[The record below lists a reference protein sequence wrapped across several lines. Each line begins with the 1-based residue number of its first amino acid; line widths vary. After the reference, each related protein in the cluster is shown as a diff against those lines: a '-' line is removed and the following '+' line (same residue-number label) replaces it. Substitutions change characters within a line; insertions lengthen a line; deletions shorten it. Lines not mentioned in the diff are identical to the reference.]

1 MLSPNVPAQLFYEAS
16 DFEIVRPGS
25 FVLCAVSGA
34 RIELSHLTLLA
45 PQAVLSIAIV
55 PVMMALVGLLD
66 RLRLLR
72 VMRTG

>member
-34 RIELSHLTLLA
+34 RIELDDLKYWSAEFQEAYLSAVEATAAMIAGGAKNLKAPTL
-45 PQAVLSIAIV
+45 
-55 PVMMALVGLLD
+55 
-66 RLRLLR
+66 
-72 VMRTG
+72 